1 RILSVVFNIQLPG
14 ALRRHEAHLP
24 PVQPSRYLRRPVI
37 HPQAHDSGASSHSR
51 NRDDDDAGGDNDEPR
66 TSGGAK

>member
-1 RILSVVFNIQLPG
+1 VVFNIQLPG

-37 HPQAHDSGASSHSR
+37 HPQAHDSGASGRSR
-51 NRDDDDAGGDNDEPR
+51 NRDDDDDADNGGDNDEPR
-66 TSGGAK
+66 ASDRAK